1 MFVSKSMTE
10 KVITVKPEDEILLAQ
25 KLIAEHKIRHL
36 PVVDE
41 ENRLVGIITDR
52 DIRSAVPDAIL
63 RILDCTDSE
72 KDLIRNLKVK
82 DAMHPDPVALSPTD
96 SIQDAL
102 LIIQEEKIGALPV
115 VDEEHRLRG
124 IISTRDLLRS
134 FINVLGINEPGTL
147 LGILVENKL
156 GQMKK
161 IVDIITEEKI
171 SMGSI
176 LVARHW
182 EENKRAVFP
191 YLLAHNILG
200 VKEKLLKA
208 GFALI
213 DPLEW
218 HIDELHRDTTR

>member
-1 MFVSKSMTE
+1 MFVRNSMTE
-10 KVITVKPEDEILLAQ
+10 KVITVNPEDEVLFAQ
-25 KLIAEHKIRHL
+25 QLIAEHKIRHL
-36 PVVDE
+36 PVVDG
-41 ENRLVGIITDR
+41 ENRLVGIISDR
-52 DIRSAVPDAIL
+52 DIRSALPDTIL
-63 RILDCTDSE
+63 RILDCTDTE
-72 KDLIRNLKVK
+72 IELIRTRKVR
-82 DAMHPDPVALSPTD
+82 DVMNPDPVTLSPVD

-102 LIIQEEKIGALPV
+102 LMIQKEKIGALPV
-115 VDEEHRLRG
+115 VDEKNRLRG

-147 LGILVENKL
+147 LGILSENKL

-171 SMGSI
+171 STGSI

-182 EENKRAVFP
+182 DGDKRAVFP
-191 YLLAHNILG
+191 YLLAQNIQG

-208 GFALI
+208 GFDLI

-218 HIDELHRDTTR
+218 QIDELHRETSS